1 MQSEILLH
9 AQGISKHFGS
19 TRALN
24 KVDLELHRGEILG
37 LMGENGSGKSTLVS
51 IIAAIQKADEGS
63 ICFKGQP
70 YAPRNSVEANASGV
84 CMILQ
89 EKGTFD
95 QLTVAN
101 NIFVGKEHL
110 FRAHGLLDRKR
121 MNAEAKAVL
130 DRIHAD
136 IRPEILLGKLSF
148 ESRKLVELARAVWN
162 DPEVLIVDETTTA
175 LSREGRDILYGI
187 MEDMRS
193 KGKSVI
199 FISHDIDELM
209 EKCDSLTVLRDGD
222 FIRNLSKA
230 EFDAALIRNLMVGR
244 DMTDNYYR
252 SDMTS
257 TCGEKVMLRAVNVT
271 TQALSDVSFELHEGE
286 ILGFGGLADSGMH
299 DIGRVVYGVIGA
311 DLGHVE
317 TAEGKTITSPRMAM
331 QNGMAY
337 IAKNRD
343 QESLMVSSSIND
355 NICIPSYSKIST
367 GPLVLPGSEAKFVD
381 EWARKLE
388 IKMQSPRQYVMELS
402 GGNKQKVAMAKWL
415 GFGADILIL
424 DCPTRG
430 IDIGVK
436 TNIYNLITSLKREG
450 KSIIMISEELPELIG
465 MSDRVIIL
473 KSGKISGEF
482 RREQQLTE
490 AMLINYMV

>member
-1 MQSEILLH
+1 MQNEILLH
-9 AQGISKHFGS
+9 VQGISKHFGS

-51 IIAAIQKADEGS
+51 IVAAIQRADEGS
-63 ICFKGQP
+63 ISFKGKA
-70 YAPRNSVEANASGV
+70 YTPRNSVEANAAGV

-110 FRAHGLLDRKR
+110 FRSKGLIDRRK
-121 MNAEAKAVL
+121 MNAEAKKVL
-130 DRIHAD
+130 DKIHAD
-136 IRPEILLGKLSF
+136 IRPDILLGALTF
-148 ESRKLVELARAVWN
+148 ENRKLVELARAVWN
-162 DPEVLIVDETTTA
+162 DPEILIVDETTTA

-193 KGKSVI
+193 RNKSVI

-244 DMTDNYYR
+244 GMTDNYYR
-252 SDMTS
+252 SDMS
-257 TCGEKVMLRAVNVT
+257 SACGDRVVLRAVHVT
-271 TQALSDVSFELHEGE
+271 TSALRDVSFELHEGE

-299 DIGRVVYGVIGA
+299 DIGRVVYGVTGA
-311 DLGHVE
+311 DLGYAE
-317 TAEGKTITSPRMAM
+317 TADGKRIVNPQTAM
-331 QNGMAY
+331 KCGMAY

-343 QESLMVSSSIND
+343 QESLMVSSSICD

-381 EWARKLE
+381 EWAKKLE
-388 IKMQSPRQYVMELS
+388 IKMQNPKQYVMELS

-436 TNIYNLITSLKREG
+436 TNIYKLITELKQAG

-473 KSGKISGEF
+473 KSGKINGEF
-482 RREQQLTE
+482 KRERQLTE